1 MSEQY
6 ERPTCPPILVM
17 QAENYNKSPGKLTD
31 CPICH
36 GKGYIMKTVYYD
48 DVGYWNT
55 VMSRCSCY
63 QLYLNKKLIKK
74 YEEAIKKDPDEDGTD
89 SLGSMLEKY
98 TFDNYKIKEDW
109 QNILKE
115 KALTYNKGWF
125 FVGGQSGSGKTHICT
140 AMTGRFLNQGISTIY
155 MPWGTVARRLKSII
169 NEPEYDTEVRTFKK
183 PKVLYIDDLWKVK
196 SINGV
201 PSMQAVTDS
210 DVKIAFDILNY
221 RYINNLMTIISTEFY
236 QSEIAEIDAAIGGRI
251 IEMCKQ
257 PDINWFNIRRDD
269 SRNWRVK

>member
-6 ERPTCPPILVM
+6 ERPPCPPLLTM

-36 GKGYIMKTVYYD
+36 GKGHIMKTVYYED
-48 DVGYWNT
+48 EGYWNT
-55 VMSRCSCY
+55 VISRCSCY
-63 QLYLNKKLIKK
+63 QLHLNKKLIKE
-74 YEEAIKKDPDEDGTD
+74 YEKAIEKPFDEDKID
-89 SLGSMLEKY
+89 SLSSMLEKY
-98 TFDNYKIKEDW
+98 TFDNYEVKEEWNKVIKD
-109 QNILKE
+109 
-115 KALTYNKGWF
+115 KAMAYNKGWF
-125 FVGGQSGSGKTHICT
+125 FVGGQTGSGKTHLCT
-140 AMTGRFLNQGISTIY
+140 AMTGRFLNQGVSTIY

-169 NEPEYDTEVRTFKK
+169 NEPEYDIEVRRFKN
-183 PKVLYIDDLWKVK
+183 PKVLYIDDLWKVQSK
-196 SINGV
+196 NNV
-201 PSMQAVTDS
+201 PNMAAVTDS

-236 QSEIAEIDAAIGGRI
+236 LSEIEKIDAAIEGRI

-269 SRNWRVK
+269 SRNWRTK